1 MTGVEPLLMLP
12 ELKEIWL
19 GKETAGDLEPL
30 LDVSLLQ
37 DNPGITEL
45 AFLNCHPRDAASKEP
60 LDFSFLTHFP
70 HVKRL
75 YLDGCDLEDI
85 SFAAEMEDLRV
96 CSLMES
102 GLLDLS
108 PLLACRKLEAVS
120 VDRESASS
128 VSFPGDVKVN
138 VESYVRI
145 YSRRQ

>member
-1 MTGVEPLLMLP
+1 MEKSQIFAP
-12 ELKEIWL
+12 
-19 GKETAGDLEPL
+19 GDAKC
-30 LDVSLLQ
+30 
-37 DNPGITEL
+37 L
-45 AFLNCHPRDAASKEP
+45 AA
-60 LDFSFLTHFP
+60 
-70 HVKRL
+70 
-75 YLDGCDLEDI
+75 LDGACT
-85 SFAAEMEDLRV
+85 FAG
-96 CSLMES
+96 LMES